1 VVVIGVVI
9 AAIGLGLAIVGM
21 FAPAAP
27 PQLASLGWVLLAI
40 GLVLI
45 VVGLV
50 LANGVDDNAR
60 SSWGKASARSSWGY
74 HADVLRSSWGLL
86 LVAPG
91 LRKRLRA
98 SWGSPVGADA

>member
-21 FAPAAP
+21 LVPTAP

-45 VVGLV
+45 VVALV
-50 LANGVDDNAR
+50 LNGVDGRDNAR
-60 SSWGKASARSSWGY
+60 SSWGF
-74 HADVLRSSWGLL
+74 HADALRSSWGLL

-91 LRKRLRA
+91 LRKRWRA
-98 SWGSPVGADA
+98 SWGGPEA

>member
-1 VVVIGVVI
+1 VVLIGVVI
-9 AAIGLGLAIVGM
+9 GAIGLALAIVGM

-60 SSWGKASARSSWGY
+60 SSWGF
-74 HADVLRSSWGLL
+74 HADALRSSWGLL

-91 LRKRLRA
+91 LRKALRA
-98 SWGSPVGADA
+98 SWGGPSA

>member
-21 FAPAAP
+21 LVPTAP

-45 VVGLV
+45 VVALV
-50 LANGVDDNAR
+50 LNGVDGRDNAR
-60 SSWGKASARSSWGY
+60 SSWGF
-74 HADVLRSSWGLL
+74 HADALRSSWGLL

-91 LRKRLRA
+91 LRTRWRA
-98 SWGSPVGADA
+98 SWGGPEA